1 MKEKKVE
8 KKIDFQFTAVPMQL
22 MTALD
27 VNCRSMLFTLCQLSD
42 YYADEQGVFFR
53 TNADLSEQSK
63 LSPKLVT
70 ATIDTLY
77 SHNII
82 EVWSVGKGKGKH
94 SNRYRLNFNKFKE
107 YEKYSFDDLK
117 NSEIQICTV
126 KGYNKKGYSTSYL
139 KDDDKES
146 LQENPK
152 QPLIEI
158 PQVPQSTN
166 NIDNIDIIYNIN
178 NKENIDIKDNIEI
191 EDYNKNIEES
201 FCIKINEM
209 FDKKYSFPRMFKEL
223 AATDWECYKYFKN
236 RLKEDIKTRSICNE
250 NLDLLKELNEK
261 YEPQ

>member
-1 MKEKKVE
+1 MKEKNVE

-53 TNADLSEQSK
+53 TNADLSEQSN

-126 KGYNKKGYSTSYL
+126 KGYNKKGYSPSYL
-139 KDDDKES
+139 KDDDKECS
-146 LQENPK
+146 QENP
-152 QPLIEI
+152 QYPLIEI

-166 NIDNIDIIYNIN
+166 NIYNIETIDNIDNKEKEYNNTIYNML
-178 NKENIDIKDNIEI
+178 EQGMTL
-191 EDYNKNIEES
+191 EEVAK
-201 FCIKINEM
+201 C
-209 FDKKYSFPRMFKEL
+209 L
-223 AATDWECYKYFKN
+223 APTNWDCFVYFKN
-236 RLKEDIKTRSICNE
+236 KLKDNESTRQDYF
-250 NLDLLKELNEK
+250 NLSRVLSDLN
-261 YEPQ
+261 YNFNPN

>member
-126 KGYNKKGYSTSYL
+126 KGYNKKGHSTSYL

-166 NIDNIDIIYNIN
+166 NIDNIENIEKEYNNTIYNML
-178 NKENIDIKDNIEI
+178 EQGMTL
-191 EDYNKNIEES
+191 EEVAK
-201 FCIKINEM
+201 C
-209 FDKKYSFPRMFKEL
+209 L
-223 AATDWECYKYFKN
+223 APTNWDCFVYFKN
-236 RLKEDIKTRSICNE
+236 KLKDNESTRQDYF
-250 NLDLLKELNEK
+250 NLSRVLSDLN
-261 YEPQ
+261 YNFNPN

>member
-82 EVWSVGKGKGKH
+82 EVWSVGKGKGKD
-94 SNRYRLNFNKFKE
+94 SNRYRLNLDKFKE

-117 NSEIQICTV
+117 NPELKIKTV
-126 KGYNKKGYSTSYL
+126 KYRGNGYSPSYL
-139 KDDDKES
+139 KNDNKKISQELPKE
-146 LQENPK
+146 EP
-152 QPLIEI
+152 IEI
-158 PQVPQSTN
+158 PKVPQSRNNIYNIETIY
-166 NIDNIDIIYNIN
+166 NIDNKEKEYNNTIYNML
-178 NKENIDIKDNIEI
+178 EQGMTL
-191 EDYNKNIEES
+191 EEVAK
-201 FCIKINEM
+201 C
-209 FDKKYSFPRMFKEL
+209 L
-223 AATDWECYKYFKN
+223 APTNWDCFVYFKN
-236 RLKEDIKTRSICNE
+236 KLKDNESTRQDYF
-250 NLDLLKELNEK
+250 NLSRVLSDLN
-261 YEPQ
+261 YNFTPNWSS